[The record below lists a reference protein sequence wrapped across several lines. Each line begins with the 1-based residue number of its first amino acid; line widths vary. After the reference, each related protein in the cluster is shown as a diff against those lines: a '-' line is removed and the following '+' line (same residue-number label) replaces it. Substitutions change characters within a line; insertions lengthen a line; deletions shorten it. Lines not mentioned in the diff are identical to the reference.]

1 MNKWFSAFLFS
12 IAMVFQV
19 GAQMPAPPNQP
30 RLVNDFVKLLP
41 PASVQE
47 LESFLLAYEDSTS
60 NQFTVVIIA
69 TTEGDDINLFTAEL
83 GEKWG
88 VGRSGKDNGA
98 VLLVAVEDRKIAIQV
113 GYGLE
118 GALNDATL
126 KLIIENII
134 LPEFRKEAYGAG
146 IEAGLVAMIQAAAG
160 EFKGTGTKK
169 PVGPENGLGFLGVLF
184 IIFIIYLISRR
195 NGGGPGGGIFLPPGP
210 GGFGRHITYG
220 GGFGGGGSGGG
231 FGGFG
236 GGSFGGGGASGSW

>member
-1 MNKWFSAFLFS
+1 
-12 IAMVFQV
+12 
-19 GAQMPAPPNQP
+19 MPAPPNPP
-30 RLVNDFVKLLP
+30 RLVNDFVKLLT
-41 PASVQE
+41 PATNQA

-60 NQFTVVIIA
+60 NQFTVVIIG
-69 TTEGDDINLFTAEL
+69 TTEGDDINLFAADL
-83 GEKWG
+83 GEKWK

-134 LPEFRKEAYGAG
+134 LPEFRKGAYDSG
-146 IEAGLVAMIQAAAG
+146 IQAGLTAMMQAAAG
-160 EFKGTGTKK
+160 EFKGTGTKRS
-169 PVGPENGLGFLGVLF
+169 PEPQGGIGFLGLML
-184 IIFIIYLISRR
+184 IIFIIYLISKR

-210 GGFGRHITYG
+210 GSFGRHITYG
-220 GGFGGGGSGGG
+220 GSRGGFGGGG